1 MLLSPRRPEA
11 VLDGDTLRLRMGLAG
26 RADVPLELI
35 SAVGRLVWPWWGGVG
50 VRIARG
56 TVAFVADSGPAAEL
70 ELSEPLRVLTPLPW
84 RAHRLVVAAEDVE
97 GFIAA
102 VATARRALT

>member
-1 MLLSPRRPEA
+1 MLDDA
-11 VLDGDTLRLRMGLAG
+11 VLRLRMGLAG
-26 RADVPLELI
+26 RADVPLEQI
-35 SAVGRLVWPWWGGVG
+35 AAIGRLDWPWWGGVR

-84 RAHRLVVAAEDVE
+84 RARRLVVATEDVE
-97 GFIAA
+97 GFIMAL
-102 VATARRALT
+102 ATARRALG